1 MPDHTTAARAVFLS
15 YAHEDAEPVRRIAD
29 ALRAF
34 GVEVWFD
41 QNELRGGDAWDA
53 KIRTQIRTCALCVP
67 VISATTQSRGEGYF
81 RREWKIAVERTHDM
95 ASGVPFLLPVVID
108 DTPQNEALV
117 PEEFTRVQWTRL
129 SKGVPTP
136 QFVEQ
141 VKKMLEGR
149 PVGRDRRIPPQQTSQ
164 AGFGDPA
171 LQKKSAI
178 PGWAWGAAAAVIVA
192 VVAGV
197 LLSRQPAAPAATPPA
212 APAAVVPAATTPAI
226 APTVAPAPPAAP
238 AAETKPAMVPV
249 RPLADKSVAVLP
261 FTNMSEDK
269 DASAFFSDGIHE
281 DILTNLA
288 LVRELRIVS
297 RTSVMQYRDTKK
309 SMKQIAAELGVAYI
323 LEGSVR
329 RSGNKVRVTGQLIH
343 AATDE
348 HVWAK
353 SYDRDLTDIFTIQSE
368 LSSQIAEALKAAL
381 SPEEKALIAR
391 KPTENPAAYDL
402 FLRARDILN
411 REGNTPAARSR
422 QISLLQSAVELDP
435 AFAQAWGEL
444 AASCAYW
451 YFLSFPDMDAYM
463 ARAKDAIERALKLA
477 PDDPEIYGSLGTY
490 YYYGFRDYVRAAEQY
505 EKRAKLQPNSP
516 VVFNSLALI
525 QRRQGR
531 WAQSLANARRASE
544 LDPANI
550 SYLRNLLATQRAG
563 RRWDEALATQ
573 RRIITLLPG
582 DLQAAY
588 FLAYGH
594 FLATGS
600 TREGEAFFAQMKPEQ
615 FNSPL
620 GIELRK
626 NWAGSVGDFAEAV
639 RLDKLQPYYDEDGTP
654 HYEQA
659 FGAAF
664 NHYALGDKAA
674 AKARLGDI
682 PAELRAL
689 LVREPKS
696 VRLWA
701 FLSGVEAILG
711 NEAEA
716 LRCGERSVE
725 LLPESKDALD
735 GVSYAAYRATT
746 YDFVGEKDKALAEY
760 ARLFRTPSTVL
771 MNVHEFKRGYSTLH
785 GNPRFEALLNDPAN
799 NAPLF

>member
-1 MPDHTTAARAVFLS
+1 MSESSKAVFLS
-15 YAHEDAEPVRRIAD
+15 YAREDTEAARRIAD
-29 ALRAF
+29 ALRSH

-41 QNELRGGDAWDA
+41 MSELRGGDVWDT
-53 KIRTQIRTCALCVP
+53 KIRRQIRECTLFLP
-67 VISATTQSRGEGYF
+67 VISARTQGRGEGYF
-81 RREWKIAVERTHDM
+81 RLEWKLAVERTHLM
-95 ASGVPFLLPVVID
+95 AEGVPFLTPVVVD
-108 DTPQNEALV
+108 DTTESGALV
-117 PEEFTRVQWTRL
+117 PAEFMRVQWTRL
-129 SKGVPTP
+129 PGALPTP

-141 VKKMLEGR
+141 VKRLLSGEHGAGSKEQGSTR
-149 PVGRDRRIPPQQTSQ
+149 PVQRAEAFAVSKG
-164 AGFGDPA
+164 
-171 LQKKSAI
+171 KSAI
-178 PGWAWGAAAAVIVA
+178 PGWAWGVAAAVVVA
-192 VVAGV
+192 VLAGA
-197 LLSRQPAAPAATPPA
+197 LLLRQPAPQPA
-212 APAAVVPAATTPAI
+212 
-226 APTVAPAPPAAP
+226 VAPVPGAQTPEA
-238 AAETKPAMVPV
+238 KPAMVPV

-288 LVRELRIVS
+288 LIRELRIVS

-309 SMKQIAAELGVAYI
+309 TMKQIAQELGVTYI

-463 ARAKDAIERALKLA
+463 ARAKDAIERAVKLA
-477 PDDPEIYGSLGTY
+477 PEDPEIIGSLGTY
-490 YYYGFRDYVRAAEQY
+490 YYYGFRDYARAAEQY

-531 WAQSLANARRASE
+531 WAQSLVNARRASD
-544 LDPANI
+544 LDPANL

-563 RRWDEALATQ
+563 RRWDEAVATQ
-573 RRIITLLPG
+573 RRIITLQPG
-582 DLQAAY
+582 DLQSAY

-600 TREGEAFFAQMKPEQ
+600 TRECEAFFKSLKPEEY
-615 FNSPL
+615 NSPRGL
-620 GIELRK
+620 ELRK
-626 NWAGSVGDFAEAV
+626 NWAGVIGDFAEAV
-639 RLDKLQPYYDEDGTP
+639 RLDKVQPYFDEDGTP

-659 FGAAF
+659 FGAAS
-664 NHYALGDKAA
+664 NLYALGDQAA
-674 AKARLGDI
+674 AIARLGDF

-689 LVREPKS
+689 LVREPNS

-701 FLSGVEAILG
+701 FLAGVEAILG
-711 NEAEA
+711 HKAEA
-716 LRCGERSVE
+716 LRCAERAVE
-725 LLPESKDALD
+725 LMPESRDALD
-735 GVSYAAYRATT
+735 GVSYAAYRAVT

-785 GNPRFEALLNDPAN
+785 GDPRFEALLNDPQN

>member
-1 MPDHTTAARAVFLS
+1 MPDNTTAARAVFLS

-53 KIRTQIRTCALCVP
+53 KIRTQIRTCTLCVP
-67 VISATTQSRGEGYF
+67 VISANTQARGEGYF

-117 PEEFTRVQWTRL
+117 PDEFARVQWTRL
-129 SKGVPTP
+129 AKGVPTP

-141 VKKMLEGR
+141 VKRLLDGKGAPASKPGGTSSRESSVSASPELS
-149 PVGRDRRIPPQQTSQ
+149 PPKR
-164 AGFGDPA
+164 A
-171 LQKKSAI
+171 L
-178 PGWAWGAAAAVIVA
+178 PGWIWGAAAAVIVA
-192 VVAGV
+192 AVAGV
-197 LLSRQPAAPAATPPA
+197 LLSRKPAASPDSGSQTQDPKSQTPDQ
-212 APAAVVPAATTPAI
+212 
-226 APTVAPAPPAAP
+226 
-238 AAETKPAMVPV
+238 KPATFTVPV
-249 RPLADKSVAVLP
+249 QKLADKSIAVIP

-269 DASAFFSDGIHE
+269 DASAFFADGIHE

-288 LVRELRIVS
+288 LIRELRVVS
-297 RTSVMQYRDTKK
+297 RTSVMPYRTTSKP
-309 SMKQIAAELGVAYI
+309 MRQIAEELGVTYI

-368 LSSQIAEALKAAL
+368 LSSQIASALKAAL

-463 ARAKDAIERALKLA
+463 ARAKVAIERAVQLA
-477 PDDPEIYGSLGTY
+477 PEDPEVYGSLGTY
-490 YYYGFRDYVRAAEQY
+490 YYYGFRDYARAAEQY

-516 VVFNSLALI
+516 VVFNSLGLI

-531 WAQSLANARRASE
+531 WAQSLVNTRRASE
-544 LDPANI
+544 LDPANLN
-550 SYLRNLLATQRAG
+550 YQRNLLATLRAA
-563 RRWDEALATQ
+563 RRWDEAIVTQ
-573 RRIITLLPG
+573 RRIVTLLPG
-582 DLQAAY
+582 DLQEAY

-594 FLATGS
+594 FQATGS
-600 TREGEAFFAQMKPEQ
+600 TREGEAFFARLKPEQ
-615 FNSPL
+615 LNSPEC
-620 GIELRK
+620 IELRK
-626 NWAGSVGDFAEAV
+626 FWAGSMGDYAEAI
-639 RLDKLQPYYDEDGTP
+639 RLDKLQPYYDVDGNP

-659 FGAAF
+659 FGAAS
-664 NHYALGDKAA
+664 NHYALGDRAA
-674 AKARLGDI
+674 AIARLGDF
-682 PAELRAL
+682 PAELRAQ

-701 FLSGVEAILG
+701 FLSGMEAILG
-711 NEAEA
+711 NKEEA
-716 LRCGERSVE
+716 LRCSERSVE
-725 LLPESKDALD
+725 LMPESSDALD
-735 GVSYAAYRATT
+735 GVSYAAYRAIT
-746 YDFVGEKDKALAEY
+746 YDFVGEKDKALAEF

-771 MNVHEFKRGYSTLH
+771 MNVHEFTRGYSTLH
-785 GNPRFEALLNDPAN
+785 GDPRYEAMLADPAN

>member
-1 MPDHTTAARAVFLS
+1 MSVERSELNVERSAPKGAVFLS

-41 QNELRGGDAWDA
+41 QNELRGGDSWDA
-53 KIRTQIRTCALCVP
+53 KIRNQIRTCALCVP

-95 ASGVPFLLPVVID
+95 AAGVPFLLPVVID

-117 PEEFTRVQWTRL
+117 PDEFQRVQWTRMP
-129 SKGVPTP
+129 KGVPTP

-141 VKKMLEGR
+141 VKRLLEGR
-149 PVGRDRRIPPQQTSQ
+149 PLEAGRPRPAV
-164 AGFGDPA
+164 AGLAEAGRPGSATPA
-171 LQKKSAI
+171 TKSAI
-178 PGWAWGAAAAVIVA
+178 PGWIWGVAAAVIVA

-197 LLSRQPAAPAATPPA
+197 LLARQPEPAAPVP
-212 APAAVVPAATTPAI
+212 VV
-226 APTVAPAPPAAP
+226 
-238 AAETKPAMVPV
+238 AETKPALVTIPV
-249 RPLADKSVAVLP
+249 QKLADKSVAVLP

-288 LVRELRIVS
+288 LIRELRIVS

-309 SMKQIAAELGVAYI
+309 TMKQIAAELGVTYI

-368 LSSQIAEALKAAL
+368 LSSQIASALKAAL

-411 REGNTPAARSR
+411 REGNTPAARGR
-422 QISLLQSAVELDP
+422 QIALLQSAVELDP
-435 AFAQAWGEL
+435 TFAQAWGEL

-451 YFLSFPDMDAYM
+451 YFLSFEDMDAHM
-463 ARAKDAIERALKLA
+463 ARAKVAIEHAVQLA
-477 PDDPEIYGSLGTY
+477 PEDPEVYGSLGTY
-490 YYYGFRDYVRAAEQY
+490 YYYGFRDYARAAEQY

-544 LDPANI
+544 LDPANL
-550 SYLRNLLATQRAG
+550 SYLRNLLATQRAA

-582 DLQAAY
+582 NLQEA
-588 FLAYGH
+588 FNLAYGH

-600 TREGEAFFAQMKPEQ
+600 TREGAAFFARLKPEQ
-615 FNSPL
+615 LNSPEC
-620 GIELRK
+620 IELRK
-626 NWAGSVGDFAEAV
+626 NWAGSLGDFAEAI
-639 RLDKLQPYYDEDGTP
+639 RLDKLQPYYDNDGVP

-659 FGAAF
+659 YFTAS
-664 NHYALGDKAA
+664 NYYALGDQAA
-674 AKARLGDI
+674 AQARLGDF

-701 FLSGVEAILG
+701 FLAGMEVILG
-711 NEAEA
+711 NKEEA
-716 LRCGERSVE
+716 LRCAERSVE
-725 LLPESKDALD
+725 LLPESRDALD
-735 GVSYAAYRATT
+735 GVSNAGFRANI
-746 YDFVGEKDKALAEY
+746 YDLTGEKEKALAEY
-760 ARLFRTPSTVL
+760 TRLFRAASTL
-771 MNVHEFKRGYSTLH
+771 QMNVHEFKRGYSTLH
-785 GNPRFEALLNDPAN
+785 GDPRYEALLADPAN